1 MHIKL
6 LTTYIDSAMIFEI
19 SSLRFLWKFSINIS
33 RRNSQEQSPKLSSDN
48 EIFLHSEQLQPS

>member
-48 EIFLHSEQLQPS
+48 EIFLHSE